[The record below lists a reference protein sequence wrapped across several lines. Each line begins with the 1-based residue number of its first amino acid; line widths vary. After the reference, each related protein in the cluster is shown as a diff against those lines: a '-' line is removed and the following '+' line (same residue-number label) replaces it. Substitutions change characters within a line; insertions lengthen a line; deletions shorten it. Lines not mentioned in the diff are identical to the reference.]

1 MLAIIRSGIA
11 AASKEI
17 NLISNNIANANTNG
31 FKRSSSQFQDVYGI
45 AGEKRAAAQVGMG
58 TVFDS
63 ARRNHAQGAFKT
75 SGSELDL
82 AIAGEGMFM
91 VAPPNAGNELRFTRD
106 GSMRLDEN
114 GFIVNS
120 AGHFLIGLDGDPLR
134 LPLRINPDE
143 NGAPEDAELL
153 TSVTIGVDGQ
163 IKATYAGPM
172 TRGNGSVINRGTIAL
187 ARFQNEADLTSK
199 GNGQFIMNA
208 KSGPPQ
214 IGAASQGNFGDVL
227 SGNLE
232 VSNVKINDELTSM
245 IRAQQAYSASS
256 RMLQA
261 DSDIVQKFL

>member
-11 AASKEI
+11 AANKEI
-17 NLISNNIANANTNG
+17 GVISNNIANASTNG
-31 FKRSSSQFQDVYGI
+31 FKRSSAQFQDIYGI

-58 TVFDS
+58 TVFDAS
-63 ARRNHAQGAFKT
+63 RRNHAQGAFKT

-82 AIAGEGMFM
+82 AVAGEGMFI
-91 VAPPNAGNELRFTRD
+91 VAPPNAGNELRYTRD

-114 GFIVNS
+114 GFIVNNE
-120 AGHFLIGLDGDPLR
+120 GHFLIGLDGDPLR
-134 LPLRINPDE
+134 LPLRRNP
-143 NGAPEDAELL
+143 AEDGDVAAEELL

-163 IKATYAGPM
+163 INATYAGAM
-172 TRGNGSVINRGTIAL
+172 TRGNGAVINRGQIAL

-208 KSGPPQ
+208 NTGLPAV
-214 IGAASQGNFGDVL
+214 GAASQGNFGDVL

-261 DSDIVQKFL
+261 DSDIVKKFL

>member
-1 MLAIIRSGIA
+1 MLATIRSGIA
-11 AASKEI
+11 AANKEI
-17 NLISNNIANANTNG
+17 SVISNNIANASTNG
-31 FKRSSSQFQDVYGI
+31 FKRSSPQFQDIYGI

-58 TVFDS
+58 TIFDAS
-63 ARRNHAQGAFKT
+63 RRNHAQGAFKT

-82 AIAGEGMFM
+82 AVAGEGMFI

-114 GFIVNS
+114 GFIVNNE
-120 AGHFLIGLDGDPLR
+120 GHFLIGLDGDPLR
-134 LPLRINPDE
+134 LPLRRFPDE
-143 NGAPEDAELL
+143 GGADAAEELL
-153 TSVTIGVDGQ
+153 TSVTIGIDGQ
-163 IKATYAGPM
+163 IRATYAGAM
-172 TRGNGSVINRGTIAL
+172 TRGNGSVINRGSIAL

-208 KSGPPQ
+208 KSGAPVV
-214 IGAASQGNFGDVL
+214 GAASQGNFGDVL

-261 DSDIVQKFL
+261 DSDIVKKFL